1 MIRAY
6 RNMCREVAQ
15 ILQIEDRGLHRYGK
29 IFDRKARA
37 SAAKAA
43 SGRIGG

>member
-29 IFDRKARA
+29 TFRRNAQRA
-37 SAAKAA
+37 
-43 SGRIGG
+43 